1 MKKQCLLIALLV
13 AIMFPSVGVRAEG
26 IEETNDLDLWALED
40 IVRALEGDWALFVP
54 SFQWRDL
61 LAQARSGKGFDWRAV
76 LTGLTRYFFRE
87 VVVGSR
93 LLGQLL
99 VMVVFTALLTTLEH
113 SFQVQGTVRVAQTLV
128 FIAIM
133 GVAIQ
138 SFHVAL
144 STGKTAI
151 SNMVSFMQALL
162 PVLFTMLVA
171 SGAVASTA
179 LMHPFL
185 LATITI
191 LGTLTKDIIF
201 PLLYLSTVLNLVTYV
216 VPEINVGRLASFI
229 SGVCVTL
236 LGMVLCVFVGVS
248 AVQGAAGKVVDSVSI
263 RSAKFLAGSFI
274 PVVGKLFADAVEAVV
289 GYSAVVQTAVSTA
302 GMLMLLLLCAFPLLK
317 ILALIFVYRLAAA
330 LAEPIAN
337 ARVARCL
344 GGLGNSLGLIFATV
358 GVVALLFFLALTALV
373 GLTSLSLGRG
383 G

>member
-1 MKKQCLLIALLV
+1 ME
-13 AIMFPSVGVRAEG
+13 S
-26 IEETNDLDLWALED
+26 
-40 IVRALEGDWALFVP
+40 
-54 SFQWRDL
+54 L

-162 PVLFTMLVA
+162 PPVLFTMLVA

-317 ILALIFVYRLAAA
+317 FGFDFVYS
-330 LAEPIAN
+330 IGS
-337 ARVARCL
+337 C
-344 GGLGNSLGLIFATV
+344 V
-358 GVVALLFFLALTALV
+358 GRAYC
-373 GLTSLSLGRG
+373 
-383 G
+383 

>member
-1 MKKQCLLIALLV
+1 M
-13 AIMFPSVGVRAEG
+13 
-26 IEETNDLDLWALED
+26 
-40 IVRALEGDWALFVP
+40 
-54 SFQWRDL
+54 
-61 LAQARSGKGFDWRAV
+61 
-76 LTGLTRYFFRE
+76 
-87 VVVGSR
+87 
-93 LLGQLL
+93 
-99 VMVVFTALLTTLEH
+99 
-113 SFQVQGTVRVAQTLV
+113 RVAQTLV

-191 LGTLTKDIIF
+191 LGTLTKDIIC
-201 PLLYLSTVLNLVTYV
+201 PLLDLSTVLNLVTYV

-236 LGMVLCVFVGVS
+236 LGMVLCVFVGVMPS
-248 AVQGAAGKVVDSVSI
+248 RATGRWLTACRF

-289 GYSAVVQTAVSTA
+289 GSAVVQTAVVLR
-302 GMLMLLLLCAFPLLK
+302 MLMLLLLCAFHLK
-317 ILALIFVYRLAAA
+317 FGFDFRL
-330 LAEPIAN
+330 
-337 ARVARCL
+337 
-344 GGLGNSLGLIFATV
+344 
-358 GVVALLFFLALTALV
+358 
-373 GLTSLSLGRG
+373 
-383 G
+383 